1 MATKKPS
8 SAKKSAARIGPVPPY
23 GVAIREAVARGDG
36 AEMRKVAAA
45 ARKHL
50 STVQTALDKLN
61 AAMAKK
67 A

>member
-1 MATKKPS
+1 MK
-8 SAKKSAARIGPVPPY
+8 
-23 GVAIREAVARGDG
+23 
-36 AEMRKVAAA
+36 KVAAA

-61 AAMAKK
+61 ATIARK